1 MGENEIQLRFDKI
14 DIDMFSGSR
23 SIKSSTIA
31 INDIEVQGNLT
42 KNQREHQIKNL
53 DNLFLRIRKSKT
65 CVYIYERKHL

>member
-42 KNQREHQIKNL
+42 KNQREH
-53 DNLFLRIRKSKT
+53 
-65 CVYIYERKHL
+65 